1 MDLKHIVVLALQVSI
16 FCTVFGFGLKTTTDD
31 LMYVIR
37 RPGLLL
43 RSLLAVFVIMP
54 ALAVALVR
62 LFEFRHVVEVS
73 LVALAVSPVPPL
85 LPRRELKA
93 GGQDSYGLG
102 LMAILALLSIAV
114 IPLAGGVL
122 ERVFGHPLS
131 VAPGAVAMLAFKTVL
146 LPLAVGLIVHAAT
159 PHLAERIEKPATVIA
174 NMLLCLAGI
183 VVLVAVAP
191 ALWALV
197 GEGTLVA
204 MTIFA
209 VAGLI
214 VGHFLGGPEPSHSV
228 VLALSSACRHPAI
241 AMAIA
246 AAAFPH
252 EHFGAPIILN
262 LLVGIIIG
270 VPYIAY
276 VRKSAPW
283 QHEAAAHHLKA

>member
-54 ALAVALVR
+54 AVAVALVR
-62 LFEFRHVVEVS
+62 LFDFRHVVEVS

-174 NMLLCLAGI
+174 NVLLCLAGI
-183 VVLVAVAP
+183 VFLVAVAP

-204 MTIFA
+204 MTLFA

-276 VRKSAPW
+276 VRKSAHW

>member
-31 LMYVIR
+31 LMYLIR

-43 RSLLAVFVIMP
+43 RSLIAVFVIMP
-54 ALAVALVR
+54 VIAVTLVR
-62 LFEFRHVVEVS
+62 LFDFRHVVEVA
-73 LVALAVSPVPPL
+73 LVALSISPVPPL

-114 IPLAGGVL
+114 IPLAAAVL

-131 VAPGAVAMLAFKTVL
+131 VAPGAVTVLAFKTVL
-146 LPLAVGLIVHAAT
+146 LPLAVGMIVHAAV
-159 PHLAERIEKPATVIA
+159 PGLAEKIEKP
-174 NMLLCLAGI
+174 
-183 VVLVAVAP
+183 VAVGANVLLSLGAIVFLVTLAP
-191 ALWALV
+191 ALWALI
-197 GEGTLVA
+197 GQGTLVA
-204 MTIFA
+204 LTLFA

-214 VGHFLGGPEPSHSV
+214 VGHFMGGPEPSHSV

-241 AMAIA
+241 AIAIA

-252 EHFGAPIILN
+252 EHFGAPIILY
-262 LLVGIIIG
+262 LLVGVIVGI
-270 VPYIAY
+270 PYIAY
-276 VRKSAPW
+276 VRKSADW
-283 QHEAAAHHLKA
+283 HHEAEGHHAKA

>member
-1 MDLKHIVVLALQVSI
+1 
-16 FCTVFGFGLKTTTDD
+16 
-31 LMYVIR
+31 
-37 RPGLLL
+37 
-43 RSLLAVFVIMP
+43 
-54 ALAVALVR
+54 
-62 LFEFRHVVEVS
+62 
-73 LVALAVSPVPPL
+73 
-85 LPRRELKA
+85 
-93 GGQDSYGLG
+93 
-102 LMAILALLSIAV
+102 MAILALLSIAV
-114 IPLAGGVL
+114 IPLAGSVL
-122 ERVFGHPLS
+122 GHVFGHPLS

-146 LPLAVGLIVHAAT
+146 LPLAIGMIVHAAT

-174 NMLLCLAGI
+174 NVLLCLAGI
-183 VVLVAVAP
+183 VFLVAVAP

-214 VGHFLGGPEPSHSV
+214 IGHFLGGPDPSHSV

-276 VRKSAPW
+276 VRKSAHW

>member
-1 MDLKHIVVLALQVSI
+1 MELKHIVVLALQVSI
-16 FCTVFGFGLKTTTDD
+16 FFTVFGFGLRTTVDD
-31 LMYVIR
+31 LMYLIR

-54 ALAVALVR
+54 VIAVILVR
-62 LFEFRHVVEVS
+62 LFDFRHVVEVA
-73 LVALAVSPVPPL
+73 LVALAISPVPPL

-93 GGQDSYGLG
+93 GGQDSYGFG

-114 IPLAGGVL
+114 IPLAGSML
-122 ERVFGHPLS
+122 ERVFGHSLS

-146 LPLAVGLIVHAAT
+146 LPLAVGMIVHAAF
-159 PHLAERIEKPATVIA
+159 PQLAEKIA
-174 NMLLCLAGI
+174 KSVALGANVLLSLAGI
-183 VVLVAVAP
+183 VFLVAVAP

-204 MTIFA
+204 MTVFA

-214 VGHFLGGPEPSHSV
+214 IGHFMGGPEPSHSV

-241 AMAIA
+241 AMAVA

-252 EHFGAPIILN
+252 EHFGAPIILH
-262 LLVGIIIG
+262 LLVGIVIG
-270 VPYIAY
+270 IPYIAY
-276 VRKSAPW
+276 VRKSADW
-283 QHEAAAHHLKA
+283 HHEAAGHHVRA

>member
-1 MDLKHIVVLALQVSI
+1 MDLKHIVVLTLQVSI

-54 ALAVALVR
+54 IIAVTLVR
-62 LFEFRHVVEVS
+62 LFDFRHSVD
-73 LVALAVSPVPPL
+73 VALIALSISPVPPL

-114 IPLAGGVL
+114 IPLAAAAL

-131 VAPGAVAMLAFKTVL
+131 VAPGAVTVLAFKTVL
-146 LPLAVGLIVHAAT
+146 LPLALGMIVHAAL
-159 PHLAERIEKPATVIA
+159 PQLAEKIEKPAAQVA
-174 NMLLCLAGI
+174 NVLLVAAGL
-183 VVLVAVAP
+183 VFLVAVSP
-191 ALWALV
+191 ALWALI
-197 GEGTLVA
+197 GQGTLVA

-214 VGHFLGGPEPSHSV
+214 VGHLLGGPEPSHSV
-228 VLALSSACRHPAI
+228 VLALSTACRHPAI
-241 AMAIA
+241 AIAIA

-252 EHFGAPIILN
+252 EHFGAPIILY
-262 LLVGIIIG
+262 LLVGILVGI
-270 VPYIAY
+270 PYIAY
-276 VRKSAPW
+276 VRKSADW
-283 QHEAAAHHLKA
+283 HHQAEGHHVRA